1 MVPVL
6 IGSGAVAPALS
17 LQAAALSP
25 RKGPGVLRTPALIGG
40 VAQLPRVR
48 AVVQALGAQDHLALG
63 GQLLGSLIGGRV
75 RGLRL
80 LQHPLRLGPG
90 RLPRPPCLPRP
101 GSGLAPA
108 PPASPA
114 PAAARPAASPEAAPL
129 AAAGPAAAPR
139 PGPLRV
145 RAVGFRTLG
154 PDGGTPALG
163 CSPCA
168 SRLYTYPTTPPFM
181 PAVISLN

>member
-6 IGSGAVAPALS
+6 IGSGAVAPVLS

-63 GQLLGSLIGGRV
+63 GQLLGSLIGVRV

-80 LQHPLRLGPG
+80 LQHRLGLGPG
-90 RLPRPPCLPRP
+90 GLPRSEERRVGNG
-101 GSGLAPA
+101 GS
-108 PPASPA
+108 SRW
-114 PAAARPAASPEAAPL
+114 AAER
-129 AAAGPAAAPR
+129 
-139 PGPLRV
+139 
-145 RAVGFRTLG
+145 
-154 PDGGTPALG
+154 
-163 CSPCA
+163 
-168 SRLYTYPTTPPFM
+168 
-181 PAVISLN
+181 

>member
-63 GQLLGSLIGGRV
+63 G
-75 RGLRL
+75 
-80 LQHPLRLGPG
+80 
-90 RLPRPPCLPRP
+90 
-101 GSGLAPA
+101 
-108 PPASPA
+108 
-114 PAAARPAASPEAAPL
+114 
-129 AAAGPAAAPR
+129 
-139 PGPLRV
+139 
-145 RAVGFRTLG
+145 
-154 PDGGTPALG
+154 PDRK
-163 CSPCA
+163 S
-168 SRLYTYPTTPPFM
+168 SRLNSSHVAMSY
-181 PAVISLN
+181 AVFCLKQKACTWQCARMRLREST